1 MITYSIWAFDRLVAE
16 ELTGERYSTLAYR
29 ELTQKDFRVINNT
42 TIELTTNVELMV
54 EVNGVRDYFIID
66 KGFLFDGATIPEA
79 FWKVIGKPTN
89 KKFRIPSLIHDVLY
103 INLFDRKVADDLFY
117 YMLVKEGV
125 WTLKAETM
133 WAAVRVGGGEH
144 YEDEPKSIAKK
155 FLKLFK
161 WF

>member
-1 MITYSIWAFDRLVAE
+1 MITYSIWAYDRVVTE
-16 ELTGERYSTLAYR
+16 EPDGSLYSTLDYR

-42 TIELTTNVELMV
+42 TIELTIDVELMV
-54 EVNGVRDYFIID
+54 EVDGEREYFLIE

-79 FWKVIGKPTN
+79 FWKVIGKPTS

-103 INLFDRKVADDLFY
+103 INLFNRKAADDLFHH
-117 YMLVKEGV
+117 MLVKEGV

-133 WAAVRVGGGEH
+133 WAAVRVGGGQD
-144 YEDEPKSIAKK
+144 YKDEPGVVKK